1 VNEDRI
7 GQLTISI
14 EKVPCDTVIVE
25 AAGTDRHKHALD
37 ILEEGYVAAMYDGN
51 GTPSCRLSS

>member
-1 VNEDRI
+1 VNEDRV

-14 EKVPCDTVIVE
+14 EKDPCDTVVVE

-37 ILEEGYVAAMYDGN
+37 ILEAGYVAAMYDGN
-51 GTPSCRLSS
+51 STPPCRLSS